1 MAKPLTPEQIRAAS
15 RLQTVFA
22 QKNWN
27 QTEIAE
33 KLGYERSI
41 VNKYIN
47 AKQAVSESFLR
58 KMEDLYHLSSRFI
71 LEGVGPTFLNR
82 VKPGHTFYGG
92 SFPLGESI
100 LAEKNPAVVARD
112 EAKPI
117 AVVNEGDV
125 AFNWAGSEFRELS
138 DGRVLMTI
146 PLVDEFAQ
154 AGYLAGWKDPEF
166 IEELPKHSIVVAKRH
181 TGKYRA
187 FEVVGD
193 SMDSDRRDAICAGD
207 IVVGRSID
215 KTLWNTK
222 FHLHR
227 FKDYLIVHQDG
238 VIIKRITAHNVEE
251 GIITC
256 ASTNPDKEAYPDF
269 EVRLS
274 EVYEIYNIVSVE
286 RKWKA

>member
-1 MAKPLTPEQIRAAS
+1 MEIIEDQVEARERVRLLMSKNGFTNREFSKQLDIAEQSVSKMLNGTRTLTDGSLFKMAKVLKVPFELLKDGEGFDAETLTTSQLLKGEAKPLE
-15 RLQTVFA
+15 
-22 QKNWN
+22 
-27 QTEIAE
+27 
-33 KLGYERSI
+33 
-41 VNKYIN
+41 
-47 AKQAVSESFLR
+47 
-58 KMEDLYHLSSRFI
+58 
-71 LEGVGPTFLNR
+71 
-82 VKPGHTFYGG
+82 
-92 SFPLGESI
+92 
-100 LAEKNPAVVARD
+100 
-112 EAKPI
+112 
-117 AVVNEGDV
+117 VVNEDDV
-125 AFNWAGSEFRELS
+125 FYNWAGSEFRDLS